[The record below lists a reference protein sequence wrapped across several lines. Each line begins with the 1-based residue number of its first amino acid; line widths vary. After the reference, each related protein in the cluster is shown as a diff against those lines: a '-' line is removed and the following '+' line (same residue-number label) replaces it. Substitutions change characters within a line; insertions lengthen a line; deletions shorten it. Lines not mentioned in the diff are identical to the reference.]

1 LIVNRIYCFNNKLY
15 KLIFVLNFKKIM
27 DRKII
32 KAAAIL
38 GFIAIAFGAFGA
50 HTLKKRVGI
59 LELNTFETGVR
70 YQMYHAL
77 FLLFVGTTNSITDAA
92 KKVIY
97 FTTLFG
103 ILLFSGSLYF
113 LALNSFLPFNFK
125 SYGFVTPIGGLL
137 FLTAWF
143 WLFVNYHRKNH

>member
-1 LIVNRIYCFNNKLY
+1 
-15 KLIFVLNFKKIM
+15 M
-27 DRKII
+27 DKKII
-32 KAAAIL
+32 KTAAIL

-50 HTLKKRVGI
+50 HSLKKMVGV

-77 FLLFVGTTNSITDAA
+77 FLLFVGTTNIISESA

-97 FTTLFG
+97 LTTLSG
-103 ILLFSGSLYF
+103 ILLFSGSLYL
-113 LALNSFLPFNFK
+113 LALNNFLPFNFK
-125 SYGFVTPIGGLL
+125 PFGFVTPIGGLL

-143 WLFVNYHRKNH
+143 WLFVNFYRKNL

>member
-1 LIVNRIYCFNNKLY
+1 
-15 KLIFVLNFKKIM
+15 M
-27 DRKII
+27 DKKII
-32 KAAAIL
+32 KTAAIL

-50 HTLKKRVGI
+50 HSLKKMVGI

-77 FLLFVGTTNSITDAA
+77 FLLFVGTTNIISESA

-97 FTTLFG
+97 LTTLSG
-103 ILLFSGSLYF
+103 ILLFSGSLYL
-113 LALNSFLPFNFK
+113 LALNNFLPFNFK
-125 SYGFVTPIGGLL
+125 PFGFVTPIGGLL

-143 WLFVNYHRKNH
+143 WLFVNFHKKKH

>member
-1 LIVNRIYCFNNKLY
+1 MYQPI
-15 KLIFVLNFKKIM
+15 KLIM
-27 DRKII
+27 DKKII
-32 KAAAIL
+32 KTAAIL

-50 HTLKKRVGI
+50 HSLKKMVGV

-77 FLLFVGTTNSITDAA
+77 FLLFVGTTNIISESA

-97 FTTLFG
+97 LTTLSG
-103 ILLFSGSLYF
+103 ILLFSGSLYL
-113 LALNSFLPFNFK
+113 LALNNFLPFNFK
-125 SYGFVTPIGGLL
+125 PFGFVTPIGGLL

-143 WLFVNYHRKNH
+143 WLFVNFHKKKH

>member
-1 LIVNRIYCFNNKLY
+1 
-15 KLIFVLNFKKIM
+15 M
-27 DRKII
+27 DKRII
-32 KAAAIL
+32 KTAAIL

-50 HTLKKRVGI
+50 HSLKKMVGV

-77 FLLFVGTTNSITDAA
+77 FLLFIGTTNKISESV

-97 FTTLFG
+97 LTTLSG
-103 ILLFSGSLYF
+103 IVLFSGSLYF
-113 LALNSFLPFNFK
+113 LALNTFLPFNFK
-125 SYGFVTPIGGLL
+125 PFGFLTPIGGLL

-143 WLFVNYHRKNH
+143 WLFVNFNKKKH

>member
-1 LIVNRIYCFNNKLY
+1 
-15 KLIFVLNFKKIM
+15 M
-27 DRKII
+27 DKKII

-50 HTLKKRVGI
+50 HSLKKMVGV

-77 FLLFVGTTNSITDAA
+77 FLLFVGTTNIISESA

-97 FTTLFG
+97 LTTLSG
-103 ILLFSGSLYF
+103 ILLFSGSLYL
-113 LALNSFLPFNFK
+113 LALNNFLPFNFK
-125 SYGFVTPIGGLL
+125 PFGFVTPIGGLL

-143 WLFVNYHRKNH
+143 WLFVNFYRKNL

>member
-1 LIVNRIYCFNNKLY
+1 
-15 KLIFVLNFKKIM
+15 M
-27 DRKII
+27 DKKII
-32 KAAAIL
+32 KTAAIL

-50 HTLKKRVGI
+50 HSLKKMVGV

-77 FLLFVGTTNSITDAA
+77 FLLFVGTTNLISESA

-97 FTTLFG
+97 LATLSG
-103 ILLFSGSLYF
+103 TLLFSGSLYL
-113 LALNSFLPFNFK
+113 LALNNFLPFNFK
-125 SYGFVTPIGGLL
+125 PFGFVTPIGGLL

-143 WLFVNYHRKNH
+143 WLFVNFHKKKH

>member
-1 LIVNRIYCFNNKLY
+1 
-15 KLIFVLNFKKIM
+15 M
-27 DRKII
+27 DKKII
-32 KAAAIL
+32 KTAAIL

-50 HTLKKRVGI
+50 HSLKKMVGV

-77 FLLFVGTTNSITDAA
+77 FLLYIGTTNIISESA

-97 FTTLFG
+97 LTTLSG
-103 ILLFSGSLYF
+103 ILLFSGSLYL
-113 LALNSFLPFNFK
+113 LALNNFLPFNFK
-125 SYGFVTPIGGLL
+125 PFGFVTPIGGLL

-143 WLFVNYHRKNH
+143 WLFVNIFKKNL

>member
-1 LIVNRIYCFNNKLY
+1 
-15 KLIFVLNFKKIM
+15 M
-27 DRKII
+27 DKKII
-32 KAAAIL
+32 KTAAIL

-50 HTLKKRVGI
+50 HTLKKMVGL

-77 FLLFVGTTNSITDAA
+77 FLLFVGTSTIISEPA

-97 FTTLFG
+97 YTTLLG
-103 ILLFSGSLYF
+103 VLLFSGSLYI
-113 LALNSFLPFNFK
+113 LALNNLMPFNFK
-125 SYGFVTPIGGLL
+125 PFGFVTPIGGLL

-143 WLFVNYHRKNH
+143 WLFVNFYRKNN

>member
-1 LIVNRIYCFNNKLY
+1 
-15 KLIFVLNFKKIM
+15 M
-27 DRKII
+27 DKKII
-32 KAAAIL
+32 KTAAIL

-50 HTLKKRVGI
+50 HSLKKMVGV

-77 FLLFVGTTNSITDAA
+77 FLLYIGTTNIISESA

-97 FTTLFG
+97 LTTLSG
-103 ILLFSGSLYF
+103 ILLFSGSLYL
-113 LALNSFLPFNFK
+113 LALNYFLPFNFK
-125 SYGFVTPIGGLL
+125 PFGFVTPIGGLL

-143 WLFVNYHRKNH
+143 WLFVNFYRKNL

>member
-1 LIVNRIYCFNNKLY
+1 
-15 KLIFVLNFKKIM
+15 M
-27 DRKII
+27 DKKII
-32 KAAAIL
+32 KTAAIL

-50 HTLKKRVGI
+50 HTLKKMVGV

-77 FLLFVGTTNSITDAA
+77 FLLFVGTTNLISEAA

-97 FTTLFG
+97 STTLSG
-103 ILLFSGSLYF
+103 IVLFSGSLYF

-125 SYGFVTPIGGLL
+125 PFGFVTPIGGLL

-143 WLFVNYHRKNH
+143 WLFVNFYRKND

>member
-1 LIVNRIYCFNNKLY
+1 
-15 KLIFVLNFKKIM
+15 M
-27 DRKII
+27 DKKII
-32 KAAAIL
+32 KTAAIL

-50 HTLKKRVGI
+50 HSLKKMVGV

-77 FLLFVGTTNSITDAA
+77 FLLFVGTTNIISESA

-97 FTTLFG
+97 LATFSAT
-103 ILLFSGSLYF
+103 LLFSGSLYL
-113 LALNSFLPFNFK
+113 LALNNFLPFNFK
-125 SYGFVTPIGGLL
+125 PFGFVTPIGGLL

-143 WLFVNYHRKNH
+143 WLFVNFYRKNL

>member
-1 LIVNRIYCFNNKLY
+1 VETFLI
-15 KLIFVLNFKKIM
+15 IM
-27 DRKII
+27 DKKII
-32 KAAAIL
+32 KTAAIL

-50 HTLKKRVGI
+50 HTLKKMVGI
-59 LELNTFETGVR
+59 LELTTFETGVR

-77 FLLFVGTTNSITDAA
+77 FLMFIGISNAISDVA

-97 FTTLFG
+97 FTTLSG

-113 LALNSFLPFNFK
+113 LALNNFLPFNFK
-125 SYGFVTPIGGLL
+125 PFGFVTPIGGLL

-143 WLFVNYHRKNH
+143 WLFVNYHRKKH

>member
-1 LIVNRIYCFNNKLY
+1 
-15 KLIFVLNFKKIM
+15 M
-27 DRKII
+27 DKKII
-32 KAAAIL
+32 KTAAIL

-50 HTLKKRVGI
+50 HTLKKMVGV

-77 FLLFVGTTNSITDAA
+77 FLLFIGTTNLISEAA

-97 FTTLFG
+97 STTLSG
-103 ILLFSGSLYF
+103 IVLFSGSLYF

-125 SYGFVTPIGGLL
+125 PFGFVTPIGGLL

-143 WLFVNYHRKNH
+143 WLFVNFY

>member
-1 LIVNRIYCFNNKLY
+1 
-15 KLIFVLNFKKIM
+15 M
-27 DRKII
+27 DKKII
-32 KAAAIL
+32 KTAAIL

-50 HTLKKRVGI
+50 HSLKKMVGA

-77 FLLFVGTTNSITDAA
+77 FLLYIGTTNIISESA

-97 FTTLFG
+97 LTTLSG
-103 ILLFSGSLYF
+103 ILFFSGSLYL
-113 LALNSFLPFNFK
+113 LALNNFLPFNFK
-125 SYGFVTPIGGLL
+125 PFGFVTPIGGLL

-143 WLFVNYHRKNH
+143 WLFVNIFKKNL

>member
-1 LIVNRIYCFNNKLY
+1 MY
-15 KLIFVLNFKKIM
+15 K
-27 DRKII
+27 KII

-50 HTLKKRVGI
+50 HSLKKMVGV

-77 FLLFVGTTNSITDAA
+77 FLLFVGTTNIISESA

-97 FTTLFG
+97 LTTLSG
-103 ILLFSGSLYF
+103 ILLFSGSLYL
-113 LALNSFLPFNFK
+113 LALNNFLPFNFK
-125 SYGFVTPIGGLL
+125 PFGFVTPIGGLL

-143 WLFVNYHRKNH
+143 WLFVNFHKKKH

>member
-1 LIVNRIYCFNNKLY
+1 VETFLI
-15 KLIFVLNFKKIM
+15 IM
-27 DRKII
+27 DKKII
-32 KAAAIL
+32 KTAAIL

-50 HTLKKRVGI
+50 HTLKKMVGI
-59 LELNTFETGVR
+59 LELTTFETGVR

-77 FLLFVGTTNSITDAA
+77 FLLFIGMTNAISDVA

-97 FTTLFG
+97 FTTLSG

-113 LALNSFLPFNFK
+113 LALNNFLPFNFK
-125 SYGFVTPIGGLL
+125 PFGFITPIGGLL

-143 WLFVNYHRKNH
+143 WLFVNYHRKKH

>member
-1 LIVNRIYCFNNKLY
+1 
-15 KLIFVLNFKKIM
+15 M
-27 DRKII
+27 DKKII

-50 HTLKKRVGI
+50 HSLKKMVGV

-77 FLLFVGTTNSITDAA
+77 FLLFVGTTNLISESA

-97 FTTLFG
+97 LTTLSG
-103 ILLFSGSLYF
+103 ILLFSGSLYL
-113 LALNSFLPFNFK
+113 LALNNFLPFNFK
-125 SYGFVTPIGGLL
+125 PFGFVTTIGGLL

-143 WLFVNYHRKNH
+143 WLFVNFHKKKH

>member
-1 LIVNRIYCFNNKLY
+1 
-15 KLIFVLNFKKIM
+15 M
-27 DRKII
+27 DKKII
-32 KAAAIL
+32 KTAAIL

-50 HTLKKRVGI
+50 HSLKKMVGA

-77 FLLFVGTTNSITDAA
+77 FLLYIGTTNIISESA

-97 FTTLFG
+97 LTTLSG
-103 ILLFSGSLYF
+103 ILLFSGSLYL
-113 LALNSFLPFNFK
+113 LALNNFLPFNLKPF
-125 SYGFVTPIGGLL
+125 GFVTPIGGLL

-143 WLFVNYHRKNH
+143 WLFVNIFKKNL

>member
-1 LIVNRIYCFNNKLY
+1 
-15 KLIFVLNFKKIM
+15 M
-27 DRKII
+27 DKKII

-50 HTLKKRVGI
+50 HSLKKMVGV

-77 FLLFVGTTNSITDAA
+77 FLLFVGTTNIISESA

-97 FTTLFG
+97 LTTLSG
-103 ILLFSGSLYF
+103 ILLFSGSLYL
-113 LALNSFLPFNFK
+113 LALNNFLPFNFK
-125 SYGFVTPIGGLL
+125 PFGFVTPIGGLL

-143 WLFVNYHRKNH
+143 WLFVNFHKKKH

>member
-1 LIVNRIYCFNNKLY
+1 
-15 KLIFVLNFKKIM
+15 M
-27 DRKII
+27 DKKII

-50 HTLKKRVGI
+50 HSLKKMVGV

-77 FLLFVGTTNSITDAA
+77 FLLFVGTTNLISESA

-97 FTTLFG
+97 LTTLSG
-103 ILLFSGSLYF
+103 ILLFSGSLYL
-113 LALNSFLPFNFK
+113 LALNNFLPFNFK
-125 SYGFVTPIGGLL
+125 PFGFVTPIGGLL

-143 WLFVNYHRKNH
+143 WLFVNFHKKNH

>member
-1 LIVNRIYCFNNKLY
+1 
-15 KLIFVLNFKKIM
+15 M
-27 DRKII
+27 DKKII
-32 KAAAIL
+32 KTAVIL

-50 HTLKKRVGI
+50 HTLKKMVGV

-77 FLLFVGTTNSITDAA
+77 FLLFIGTTNLISEAA

-97 FTTLFG
+97 STTLSG
-103 ILLFSGSLYF
+103 IVLFSGSLYF

-125 SYGFVTPIGGLL
+125 PFGFVTPIGGLL

-143 WLFVNYHRKNH
+143 WLFVNFY

>member
-1 LIVNRIYCFNNKLY
+1 
-15 KLIFVLNFKKIM
+15 M
-27 DRKII
+27 DKKII
-32 KAAAIL
+32 KTAAIL

-50 HTLKKRVGI
+50 HSLKKMVGV

-77 FLLFVGTTNSITDAA
+77 FLLFVGTTNIISESA

-97 FTTLFG
+97 LTTLSG
-103 ILLFSGSLYF
+103 ILLFSGSLY
-113 LALNSFLPFNFK
+113 LLDLNNFLPFNFK
-125 SYGFVTPIGGLL
+125 PFGFVTPIGGLL

-143 WLFVNYHRKNH
+143 WLFVNFYRKNL

>member
-1 LIVNRIYCFNNKLY
+1 
-15 KLIFVLNFKKIM
+15 M
-27 DRKII
+27 DKKII
-32 KAAAIL
+32 KTAAIL

-50 HTLKKRVGI
+50 HSLKKMVGV

-77 FLLFVGTTNSITDAA
+77 FLLFVGTTNIISESA

-97 FTTLFG
+97 LTTLSG
-103 ILLFSGSLYF
+103 IVLFSGSLYL
-113 LALNSFLPFNFK
+113 LALNNFLPFNFK
-125 SYGFVTPIGGLL
+125 PFGFVTPIGGLL

-143 WLFVNYHRKNH
+143 WLFVNFHKKNH

>member
-1 LIVNRIYCFNNKLY
+1 
-15 KLIFVLNFKKIM
+15 M
-27 DRKII
+27 DKKII
-32 KAAAIL
+32 KTAAIL

-50 HTLKKRVGI
+50 HTLKKMVGV
-59 LELNTFETGVR
+59 LELNSFETGVR

-77 FLLFVGTTNSITDAA
+77 FLLFIGTTNLISEAA

-97 FTTLFG
+97 STTLSG
-103 ILLFSGSLYF
+103 IVLFSGSLYF

-125 SYGFVTPIGGLL
+125 PFGFVTPIGGLL

-143 WLFVNYHRKNH
+143 WLFVNFYRKND